1 MKLLLFL
8 VLGAA
13 SVAFAAWVYRRREL
27 PVPGRWIPATLRAL
41 ALLLALL
48 LLLDPR
54 LPGAEGGDVR
64 WVLVDNSISMSAGP
78 PGAVPWDSAR
88 VLAEGLRA
96 EGARLLGFGHALVE
110 AAGDSALAAPPGDL
124 RSLLVPGLERAAE
137 LGAREVVVL
146 SDLRLEDPVEVRGA
160 LDRLGLSARFVPLG
174 GEVRNAGVNELA
186 LPADP
191 RRDEPV
197 EGHVTV
203 FASGASAA
211 DSLVVEVREEGRLV
225 WSARA
230 PAPTA
235 GRLVR
240 LPLTLPPP
248 AAAPGGGEVRYEA
261 RVVLEGDAFGD
272 DDRMVAYALVDA
284 REGALVAVSFSPDW
298 ELRHLLPTLALAT
311 GLPARGFVRAGE
323 GFLPTGSGGG
333 GPPLGQQEV
342 AARAEGA
349 RIVVLHGLGAG
360 APAWAR
366 RIAADA
372 PRVLIF
378 ANDPDGARA
387 AGIGAG
393 GAQAGEWYVGREPP
407 ASAIAAELA
416 GLAYPVLPP
425 LGELLRWGGGDGA
438 SAPLDAR
445 LRGAGAPEA
454 ALLLRERAD
463 GGRVAVAMAS
473 GWWRWALRPGPAEEA
488 YRRVWSAVAG
498 WLLASDAGSA
508 GQVRPVA
515 RVIEEGAPVEWTGG
529 GVGPLGITVTGDGRV
544 VMDTTLAGPAQGLRA
559 PPLPEGT
566 YRYVVRAGSD
576 SVSGRFDVL
585 SASAELWLRR
595 AVLPDSDGS
604 AARARDE
611 GPGRPLRTYAAPWLI
626 LIGLLCG
633 EWVMRRRR
641 GLR

>member
-13 SVAFAAWVYRRREL
+13 SVAFAVWVYRRREL

-54 LPGAEGGDVR
+54 LPTAVGSDAR
-64 WVLVDNSISMSAGP
+64 WVLVDNSISMSVGP

-96 EGARLLGFGHALVE
+96 EGARLLRFGHALVE
-110 AAGDSALAAPPGDL
+110 AAGDSALAAPPGDR

-137 LGAREVVVL
+137 MGAREVVVL
-146 SDLRLEDPVEVRGA
+146 SDLRLEDPVEVRAA
-160 LDRLGLSARFVPLG
+160 LARLGLSARFVPLG
-174 GEVRNAGVNELA
+174 REVRNAGVTELA
-186 LPADP
+186 LAADP

-197 EGHVTV
+197 EGLATV

-230 PAPTA
+230 PAPAA

-248 AAAPGGGEVRYEA
+248 AAAPDGGEVRYEA
-261 RVVLEGDAFGD
+261 RVALEGDAFGG
-272 DDRMVAYALVDA
+272 DDRMVAYALADSQ
-284 REGALVAVSFSPDW
+284 EGALVAVSFSPDW
-298 ELRHLLPTLALAT
+298 EFRHLLPALALAT
-311 GLPARGFVRAGE
+311 GLPARGFVRAGD
-323 GFLPTGSGGG
+323 GYLPTGPGG

-342 AARAEGA
+342 AGLAERARL
-349 RIVVLHGLGAG
+349 VVLHGLGAQT
-360 APAWAR
+360 PAWAR
-366 RIAADA
+366 RIAAEA
-372 PRVLIF
+372 PRVLVF
-378 ANDPDGARA
+378 ASDPDGARA

-393 GAQAGEWYVGREPP
+393 GARAGEWYVGAEPP
-407 ASAIAAELA
+407 PSAIARELA
-416 GLAYPVLPP
+416 GLAYPALPP
-425 LGELLRWGGGDGA
+425 LRELLRWGGDDGA

-445 LRGAGAPEA
+445 LRGAGAPEP
-454 ALLLRERAD
+454 ALLLRERPD

-498 WLLASDAGSA
+498 WLLASEEGSA
-508 GQVRPVA
+508 GHVRPAA

-529 GVGPLGITVTGDGRV
+529 GVWPLGITVTGGGRV
-544 VMDTTLAGPAQGLRA
+544 VMDTTLAGPAPGMRA

-585 SASAELWLRR
+585 GASAELWRRR
-595 AVLPDSDGS
+595 AVLPDTVRP
-604 AARARDE
+604 AAGARDE
-611 GPGRPLRTYAAPWLI
+611 PPGRPLRTYAVPWLI

>member
-96 EGARLLGFGHALVE
+96 EGARLLRFGHALVE

-197 EGHVTV
+197 EGQVTV

-248 AAAPGGGEVRYEA
+248 AAAAGGGEVRYEA

-272 DDRMVAYALVDA
+272 DDRMVAYALLDA

-311 GLPARGFVRAGE
+311 GLPARGFVRVGD
-323 GFLPTGSGGG
+323 GFLPTGSGG

-349 RIVVLHGLGAG
+349 RVVVLHGLGAG

-378 ANDPDGARA
+378 ASDPDGARA

-407 ASAIAAELA
+407 PSAIAAELA

-438 SAPLDAR
+438 SAPL
-445 LRGAGAPEA
+445 
-454 ALLLRERAD
+454 
-463 GGRVAVAMAS
+463 
-473 GWWRWALRPGPAEEA
+473 
-488 YRRVWSAVAG
+488 
-498 WLLASDAGSA
+498 
-508 GQVRPVA
+508 
-515 RVIEEGAPVEWTGG
+515 
-529 GVGPLGITVTGDGRV
+529 
-544 VMDTTLAGPAQGLRA
+544 
-559 PPLPEGT
+559 
-566 YRYVVRAGSD
+566 
-576 SVSGRFDVL
+576 
-585 SASAELWLRR
+585 
-595 AVLPDSDGS
+595 
-604 AARARDE
+604 
-611 GPGRPLRTYAAPWLI
+611 
-626 LIGLLCG
+626 
-633 EWVMRRRR
+633 
-641 GLR
+641 